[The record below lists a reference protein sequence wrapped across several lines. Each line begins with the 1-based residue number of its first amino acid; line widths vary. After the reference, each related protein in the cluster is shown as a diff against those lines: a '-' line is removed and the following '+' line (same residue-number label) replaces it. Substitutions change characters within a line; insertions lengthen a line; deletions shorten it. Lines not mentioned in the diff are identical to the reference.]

1 MKYILIEWP
10 EVQELMS
17 YDDFDCHA
25 HLVNDEGWIDQY
37 GPSSYFVEED
47 WLKKVKEMLRIYNI
61 YIQIYNK
68 LCSLNNIV
76 LQENLLYL
84 TLILQSYVH

>member
-17 YDDFDCHA
+17 Y
-25 HLVNDEGWIDQY
+25 DEGWIDQY

-47 WLKKVKEMLRIYNI
+47 WLKKLK
-61 YIQIYNK
+61 K
-68 LCSLNNIV
+68 C
-76 LQENLLYL
+76 
-84 TLILQSYVH
+84 

>member
-1 MKYILIEWP
+1 MKYVLIEWP

-17 YDDFDCHA
+17 YDDFDCHV

-47 WLKKVKEMLRIYNI
+47 WLKKLK
-61 YIQIYNK
+61 K
-68 LCSLNNIV
+68 C
-76 LQENLLYL
+76 
-84 TLILQSYVH
+84 

>member
-37 GPSSYFVEED
+37 GPSLYFVEEN
-47 WLKKVKEMLRIYNI
+47 WLKKLK
-61 YIQIYNK
+61 K
-68 LCSLNNIV
+68 C
-76 LQENLLYL
+76 
-84 TLILQSYVH
+84 